1 MIYKKSGNKTLYY
14 IDYFDGK
21 IEPGV
26 FKTRRLL
33 KNAPISPRYGWMLTS
48 IDKTRQKT

>member
-1 MIYKKSGNKTLYY
+1 MTYKKSGNKTLYY

-26 FKTRRLL
+26 LRHEGCWKMHLSLQGMDGR
-33 KNAPISPRYGWMLTS
+33 
-48 IDKTRQKT
+48 